1 MNYLTPSSFA
11 SSSADFCLLIFAV
24 CQQRVFEIEFADGA
38 DSYEGGSNKE
48 IVHEDQASL
57 VNPIP
62 DFVTYSRWVVEMN
75 VKLLS

>member
-1 MNYLTPSSFA
+1 MNIFTLSLFA

-62 DFVTYSRWVVEMN
+62 DFVTYSRWVVDMSLE
-75 VKLLS
+75 L